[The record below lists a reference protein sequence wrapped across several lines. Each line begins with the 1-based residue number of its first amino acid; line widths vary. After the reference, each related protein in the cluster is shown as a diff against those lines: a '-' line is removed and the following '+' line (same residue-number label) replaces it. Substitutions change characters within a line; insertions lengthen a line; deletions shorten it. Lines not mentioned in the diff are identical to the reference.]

1 MKEMK
6 DMMVMEEKEVRK
18 ESLWLIGFILLCSL
32 MIIGLSSCSNDD
44 APVTTTQ
51 GPGPLAQTVNGVWYG
66 EYDAQGKDEV
76 SSTTEVST
84 TNATMTLD
92 Y

>member
-1 MKEMK
+1 
-6 DMMVMEEKEVRK
+6 MMVMEEKEVRK

-51 GPGPLAQTVNGVWYG
+51 GSV
-66 EYDAQGKDEV
+66 V
-76 SSTTEVST
+76 SVQ
-84 TNATMTLD
+84 
-92 Y
+92 